1 MKKVISL
8 IMVLVLCLGLC
19 ACAGNRTELG
29 SQFVGKYEY
38 KGELTEY
45 YSAYGY
51 NNLVHTIKYTE
62 TLTLNGGGTGTFKAI
77 ATSSGEHYQAGDV
90 IKEGTV
96 TWTCEGEYITI
107 KYSGSSYNKDY
118 GKNTTKLIDST
129 STYEKKAGTLH
140 SASSGYLAY
149 TKVG

>member
-19 ACAGNRTELG
+19 ACADQG
-29 SQFVGKYEY
+29 SQFTGTYEH

-45 YSAYGY
+45 YSVYGY
-51 NNLVHTIKYTE
+51 NNCVHTIKYTE
-62 TLTLNGGGTGTFKAI
+62 TLILNGDGTGTFKAI
-77 ATSSGEHYQAGDV
+77 ATSSGEHYKVGDV
-90 IKEGTV
+90 VQEGTV

-107 KYSGSSYNKDY
+107 KYNGSSYNKDY
-118 GKNTTKLIDST
+118 GKNTTKLIDYT

-149 TKVG
+149 SKVG